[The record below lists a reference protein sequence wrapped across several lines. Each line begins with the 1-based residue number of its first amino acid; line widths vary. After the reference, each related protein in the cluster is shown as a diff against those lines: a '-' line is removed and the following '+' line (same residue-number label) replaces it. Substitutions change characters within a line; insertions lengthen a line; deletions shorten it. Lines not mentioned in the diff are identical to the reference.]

1 MPCPAYV
8 LTRTSDILAVNPEA
22 LALIAGLQDWPA
34 RRRNTI
40 RYTYLHPAAR
50 DLFPDW
56 EASAAATTA
65 HLRALEGGHPDDQ
78 DLRELIAEL
87 LAGSHEFARLWRRHA
102 A

>member
-1 MPCPAYV
+1 MPCPAYL
-8 LTRTSDILAVNPEA
+8 LTRISDILAVNPEA

-56 EASAAATTA
+56 EASAAASPTGRPLPLRPPLTCVRWRAATPTTRTCA
-65 HLRALEGGHPDDQ
+65 
-78 DLRELIAEL
+78 
-87 LAGSHEFARLWRRHA
+87 S
-102 A
+102 